1 MKDELDILREV
12 GSIAAAHGSIA
23 LSEILGKKINLLLP
37 SIDIITSEGIST
49 RINVAEAGI
58 AVISRFASGL
68 KGESVFLLDEHNAF
82 KLIGLSCKIEEEEKK
97 LEVLT
102 EVGLSTIKEIGNIV
116 TSAYLSAIGMILKK
130 VILSLPPTLISGT
143 VDEILNIILSSS
155 ESDGY
160 AIFIEAVFEEPQEK
174 IKGGFYL
181 VLGQQAASDIKDA
194 CKRML
199 AEVAKS

>member
-23 LSEILGKKINLLLP
+23 LSEILGKRINLFLP
-37 SIDIITSEGIST
+37 SLDIITNAGIST
-49 RINVAEAGI
+49 RINVNEPGV

-68 KGESVFLLDEHNAF
+68 KGESVFLLNEKNAF
-82 KLIGLSCKIEEEEKK
+82 KMIALSCKTEEEDRK

-116 TSAYLSAIGMILKK
+116 TSAYLSAIGMMLKR
-130 VILSLPPTLISGT
+130 VILSFPPTLISGT
-143 VDEILNIILSSS
+143 IEEILNIILSSS
-155 ESDGY
+155 ESGSC
-160 AIFIEAVFEEPQEK
+160 AFLIEAIFEEPQEK

-181 VLGQQAASDIKDA
+181 VLAQNAALDIRDA

-199 AEVAKS
+199 SEVAKS

>member
-68 KGESVFLLDEHNAF
+68 KGESVFLLDERNAF